1 MNKKPLEKEV
11 IVLENGVVKQRLL
24 PDETIRKIGYFSNG
38 ILTLSIKDFSSTF
51 LIKKFDGAWGLSQK
65 LLSESNIKYIVFQIR
80 NKYNPSTI
88 DKYKIAKE
96 DLIRLSI
103 VAKLN
108 PAFEYQ
114 HFIRHVDLEKE
125 GTKL

>member
-1 MNKKPLEKEV
+1 VNKKPLEKEL
-11 IVLENGVVKQRLL
+11 IELKNGAVNQQLL
-24 PDETIRKIGYFSNG
+24 PDKTIRTIGYFSNG
-38 ILTLSIKDFSSTF
+38 ILTVSPKDFSKTF
-51 LIKKFDGAWGLSQK
+51 FIEKFNGAWGISQK
-65 LLSESNIKYIVFQIR
+65 LLSESSIKYIVFQIR
-80 NKYNPSTI
+80 NKYNSSTI